1 MTRYAAL
8 LRGINVGGNNKV
20 AMADLRAL
28 LDGLGY
34 TDVRTH
40 LNSGNAIFTS
50 SDAKPDALA
59 AAIEK
64 AIASELGLTIKVVV
78 RSGPELRRV
87 IDHNPL
93 ADVATD
99 PSKHLVTFLSA
110 PLDAAKLA
118 TVDPAD
124 FEPDLFRVV
133 DREIYMWFPDGM
145 GDAKLGRL
153 AWDKRFGVVATGR
166 NWNTVLKL
174 AEMCAEK

>member
-28 LDGLGY
+28 LEGLGY

-50 SDAKPDALA
+50 PATKSDAVA

-64 AIASELGLTIKVVV
+64 AITAELGLNIKVVV
-78 RSGPELRRV
+78 RSGPELRRI
-87 IDHNPL
+87 IDRNPL

-99 PSKHLVTFLSA
+99 PARHLVTFLSA
-110 PLDAAKLA
+110 PLDETKLA
-118 TVDPAD
+118 AVDPAD
-124 FEPDLFRVV
+124 FEPEQFRVI
-133 DREIYMWFPDGM
+133 DREIYMWFPDGIR
-145 GDAKLGRL
+145 DAKLGKL

-174 AEMCAEK
+174 ADLCR